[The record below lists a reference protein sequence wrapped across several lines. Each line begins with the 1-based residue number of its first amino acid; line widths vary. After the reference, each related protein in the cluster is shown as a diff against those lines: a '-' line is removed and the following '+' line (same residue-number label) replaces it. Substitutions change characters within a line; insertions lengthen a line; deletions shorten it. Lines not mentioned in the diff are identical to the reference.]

1 MGGFR
6 LRGRC
11 CLGEVKGMK
20 LHSGMMGAWVGRMG
34 VGGKAYWSGCEY
46 RQGAE
51 YTFHLLRMH
60 AGESECGVMICN
72 VF

>member
-20 LHSGMMGAWVGRMG
+20 LHSGMMGAWVGPIG
-34 VGGKAYWSGCEY
+34 VGGKAYWSG
-46 RQGAE
+46 
-51 YTFHLLRMH
+51 LRVSPRCRVYVSLTMD
-60 AGESECGVMICN
+60 ACGRE
-72 VF
+72 